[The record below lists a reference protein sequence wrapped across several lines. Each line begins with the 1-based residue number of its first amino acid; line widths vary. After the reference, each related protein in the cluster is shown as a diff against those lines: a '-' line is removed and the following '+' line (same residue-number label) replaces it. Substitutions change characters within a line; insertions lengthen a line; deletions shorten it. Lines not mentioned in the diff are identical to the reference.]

1 MLPVD
6 DNVEISTDDP
16 ENAEDNPDTRLLG
29 GSMLLVD
36 GIILFIDIVLLTGN
50 NDDKSGIMEESP
62 VGNDIDPGS
71 IPNTDKSNVL

>member
-1 MLPVD
+1 VLPVVD
-6 DNVEISTDDP
+6 KREISTDDP

-29 GSMLLVD
+29 GDMLLVD